1 MVLRRRAKAASR
13 EAREGAT
20 DAKASSS
27 IFSVEG
33 TTRDL
38 ASSPEVAFHYLNT
51 LSHRTARREEV
62 QYVIE
67 KHGILGQRC
76 PG

>member
-1 MVLRRRAKAASR
+1 MASH
-13 EAREGAT
+13 EAHEGAT
-20 DAKASSS
+20 DTKASSS
-27 IFSVEG
+27 IFSVEE

-38 ASSPEVAFHYLNT
+38 TLSSEVAFHYLNT
-51 LSHRTARREEV
+51 LSHYTTRREEV

-67 KHGILGQRC
+67 KHNILGQQC